1 MNRPRVLPRLLA
13 LATRDRRAFTNA
25 VLLVLLAAA
34 AEVGGPLLIRTFI
47 DAHVQTGEYPLRAV
61 LSLAVA
67 YAGLQCVAAMAG
79 YAQGVQLAR
88 IALDAVLRLREQA
101 FTTTLRLPVTWFDRT
116 PVGSVV
122 SRLTNDTEAVKD
134 FYLNVLGVVVAN
146 GARVIG
152 MAVAMLL
159 LDWRLAIPCLAFL
172 PASAAVMWTYQ
183 RLSGARFRRVRQ
195 ALATINGALSE
206 SIGGVRAI
214 QLTRRAQHF
223 DRRFAIQC
231 GEHYHARMA
240 SLRLDAMMLR
250 PLVDL
255 LLMLCTAPPKV

>member
-159 LDWRLAIPCLAFL
+159 LDWRL
-172 PASAAVMWTYQ
+172 
-183 RLSGARFRRVRQ
+183 
-195 ALATINGALSE
+195 
-206 SIGGVRAI
+206 
-214 QLTRRAQHF
+214 
-223 DRRFAIQC
+223 
-231 GEHYHARMA
+231 
-240 SLRLDAMMLR
+240 
-250 PLVDL
+250 
-255 LLMLCTAPPKV
+255 